1 MQYRHIKNNLGFTLV
16 EMLIVV
22 MLMAAGYAS
31 LYSFRDNAT
40 DDSQDFEAN
49 KQALQEAIRYARNR
63 AIAMGQPI
71 GIEIS
76 PNSISLFQDDG
87 TTALSLPNKPGTPYT
102 VESDQH
108 ALQHSPLTLVNS
120 TESTMLFFT
129 STGQLGSRLQAN
141 DDFSPFESPINIE
154 IEHTPEQFETLVL
167 ISNVTGELLYQPAGD
182 ES

>member
-49 KQALQEAIRYARNR
+49 KQALQE
-63 AIAMGQPI
+63 I

-167 ISNVTGELLYQPAGD
+167 ISNVTGELLYQPVGD